1 MEKECRICFEKSKE
15 PLINPCKCSG
25 SMEWV
30 HKSCLDKW
38 LHFKK
43 SNICPVCKS
52 EFVFDTL
59 SQPPIAKVA
68 SFIVKSEMMTT
79 LSTIITCLMIT
90 YFCLKYDIR
99 PNTIAICFFGLIFG
113 MNYIQEFVG
122 HKEID
127 FDFLFETI
135 ILYSHHSSSNYFSLM
150 PLCMWQIIDKIKYKI
165 CSPFLELHV

>member
-52 EFVFDTL
+52 EFVFNTL

-68 SFIVKSEMMTT
+68 SFIVKSDMITT
-79 LSTIITCLMIT
+79 ISTIITCLMIT
-90 YFCLKYDIR
+90 YFCLRYDIR
-99 PNTIAICFFGLIFG
+99 PNTIAICFFGLTKKFVPLVNIFG
-113 MNYIQEFVG
+113 LKTFIPMS
-122 HKEID
+122 
-127 FDFLFETI
+127 L
-135 ILYSHHSSSNYFSLM
+135 HSFMIELIFSVF
-150 PLCMWQIIDKIKYKI
+150 P
-165 CSPFLELHV
+165 